1 MKDPCGRRRQ
11 MFSGIAEY
19 EFEIE
24 HIEEQNNVVA
34 NVLSRLGF
42 GKSNRDADPITS
54 VLNIAQRSISL
65 QESHKTQLPDGMI

>member
-1 MKDPCGRRRQ
+1 MKDPCRRRGR
-11 MFSGIAEY
+11 MFSGILEY

-42 GKSNRDADPITS
+42 GKPNRDADPIRS
-54 VLNIAQRSISL
+54 VLNIAQRSIS
-65 QESHKTQLPDGMI
+65 